1 MISLSLYIERVIEY
15 APRLFESLYETGIMM
30 VFAMVAA
37 ILLGLPLG
45 TLLFLT
51 SRNKPMD
58 NKILY
63 QVASVF
69 VNIVRS
75 FPFLLL
81 VVVMQPLIRFFYG
94 RATGDPVAASF
105 PMMLIA
111 IALYAR
117 FVEQSLHDVPKGVM
131 EMAESMGATTT
142 QLVWKFLYVEAR
154 SSLIIGFTTAFV
166 SFISYSTIMGV
177 VGGGGIAQRLGRG
190 GHLVAPGGILRGHR
204 QRVGQK
210 HRAGGGSAQLEPGV
224 RILLL
229 HQHRLLLA
237 RHGGAATGD
246 HGLQHLAR
254 GGRNLHP
261 GSLSLRQRGHGRIQR
276 LGS

>member
-1 MISLSLYIERVIEY
+1 MERVVEY

-30 VFAMVAA
+30 AFAMVAA

-51 SRNKPMD
+51 SRNKPME
-58 NKILY
+58 NKLLY
-63 QVASVF
+63 QLASVF

-131 EMAESMGATTT
+131 ETAESMGATTT

-177 VGGGGIAQRLGRG
+177 VGGGGIGDFAIRYGYQRYETDIMYTAIVVIIIFVILAQWFG
-190 GHLVAPGGILRGHR
+190 LR
-204 QRVGQK
+204 
-210 HRAGGGSAQLEPGV
+210 
-224 RILLL
+224 I
-229 HQHRLLLA
+229 A
-237 RHGGAATGD
+237 RKLD
-246 HGLQHLAR
+246 KR
-254 GGRNLHP
+254 
-261 GSLSLRQRGHGRIQR
+261 
-276 LGS
+276 

>member
-1 MISLSLYIERVIEY
+1 MSETIQTYIERIIEY
-15 APRLFESLYETGIMM
+15 TPRLIESLYETGIMM
-30 VFAMVAA
+30 VFAMIAA

-45 TLLFLT
+45 TLLYLT
-51 SRNKPMD
+51 SKGKPIENKL
-58 NKILY
+58 LY
-63 QVASVF
+63 QVANIF

-81 VVVMQPLIRFFYG
+81 VVVMQPLIRYVYG

-117 FVEQSLHDVPKGVM
+117 FVEQSLHDVPKGVL
-131 EMAESMGATTT
+131 ETAQSMGVTTR

-177 VGGGGIAQRLGRG
+177 VGGGGIGDFAIRYGYQRYETDIMYSAIAVIIVFVIFAQWLGLRL
-190 GHLVAPGGILRGHR
+190 
-204 QRVGQK
+204 
-210 HRAGGGSAQLEPGV
+210 
-224 RILLL
+224 
-229 HQHRLLLA
+229 
-237 RHGGAATGD
+237 AAKLD
-246 HGLQHLAR
+246 KR
-254 GGRNLHP
+254 
-261 GSLSLRQRGHGRIQR
+261 
-276 LGS
+276 